1 MTNPTPQPAA
11 PQPGAPLTPAEDKQ
25 WASFAHFGGILG
37 FLPAL
42 IIFLVFKD
50 RGPLTR
56 QESKEALNW
65 QITWI
70 AASIVLNIIASI
82 VSTVTLATATS
93 IAALGTA
100 SLVTGLFSFIA
111 LLPYLINVVFSIIGG
126 VKVNGGG
133 AYRYPVAV
141 RFIK

>member
-11 PQPGAPLTPAEDKQ
+11 PQPGAPLNPAEDKQ

-37 FLPAL
+37 FLPSL

-56 QESKEALNW
+56 QEAKEALNW

-70 AASIVLNIIASI
+70 AASIILNIVSAI
-82 VSTVTLATATS
+82 VSGIALASAPSFAVYT
-93 IAALGTA
+93 
-100 SLVTGLFSFIA
+100 LVTGIFGFIT
-111 LLPYLINVVFSIIGG
+111 LLPYLVNVIFSIIGG

-141 RFIK
+141 RLIK

>member
-37 FLPAL
+37 FLPSL

-70 AASIVLNIIASI
+70 AASIVLNIVSSI
-82 VSTVTLATATS
+82 VSTIAFATATS
-93 IAALGTA
+93 LAAVGTA
-100 SLVTGLFSFIA
+100 SLVSGLFGFIA

-133 AYRYPVAV
+133 AYRYPVAL

>member
-11 PQPGAPLTPAEDKQ
+11 PQPAAPLTPAEDKQ

-37 FLPAL
+37 LLPSL

-50 RGPLTR
+50 RGALTR

-70 AASIVLNIIASI
+70 AGFIVLNIISTIVTVAVVATDPFGAGALL
-82 VSTVTLATATS
+82 VSTVFGFLVFAVY
-93 IAALGTA
+93 ALN
-100 SLVTGLFSFIA
+100 LVL
-111 LLPYLINVVFSIIGG
+111 SIIGG

-133 AYRYPVAV
+133 AYRYPFAI
-141 RFIK
+141 RLIK